1 MGKQESK
8 AGASEVDAIIS
19 KLEKA
24 GKGFDEAKVFAA
36 KEKSLVHKLLLIS
49 LSNAKNW
56 IQTVVPNA
64 CTAFFS
70 AMDIDH

>member
-24 GKGFDEAKVFAA
+24 GKGFDEAKVCHTTT
-36 KEKSLVHKLLLIS
+36 LVTNYCYS
-49 LSNAKNW
+49 
-56 IQTVVPNA
+56 Q
-64 CTAFFS
+64 
-70 AMDIDH
+70 